1 MFSHR
6 RMLLFAAGIA
16 VAFSVAGC
24 GGKELKPGMAAQSL
38 PTDITSFNSSGI
50 PLSNI
55 PDFSGVPYVTI
66 NNGKPFF
73 SRKDI
78 AKVKEKPDMNLFRIS
93 PLDSRERPG
102 AATVLLSASKFPQ
115 ADYGVVGDY
124 NPTGWH
130 LVKYSNIEGNNSLY
144 VKTLL
149 ISSSLITPPENSDK
163 MLITATH
170 YMSTT
175 GMVPFVDTVRKYLK
189 KNPKAHVL
197 YRVTPLFN
205 TTDLLAKGVLMEA
218 YSVEDDGAGLDFCVF
233 VYNAQPD
240 INIDY
245 STGDSKPANDD
256 IRTLSNIPT
265 YEPQYDKKGNLV
277 KDVPTDP
284 LIIEQ
289 DKAFK
294 QHQGQKK
301 N

>member
-6 RMLLFAAGIA
+6 RMLALAAGISFA
-16 VAFSVAGC
+16 LLITGC
-24 GGKELKPGMAAQSL
+24 GQKELKPGMAAQSL
-38 PTDITSFNSSGI
+38 PSDITSFNSSGI

-93 PLDSRERPG
+93 PTDSKNRPG
-102 AATVLLSASKFPQ
+102 AATVLLSASRLPKGDF
-115 ADYGVVGDY
+115 GIVGDFE
-124 NPTGWH
+124 PTGWH
-130 LVKYSNIEGNNSLY
+130 LIRYSNIDGNSNLY

-149 ISSSLITPPENSDK
+149 ISPQLIAPPENSDK
-163 MLITATH
+163 MMITSTH
-170 YMSTT
+170 YMSTI
-175 GMVPFVDTVRKYLK
+175 GMVPFTETVRKFLV
-189 KNPKAHVL
+189 KNPKAYVL

-240 INIDY
+240 ITIDY
-245 STGDSKPANDD
+245 STGDSKPVNDN
-256 IRTLSNIPT
+256 IRTLSNIAT
-265 YEPQYDKKGNLV
+265 YEPKYDDKGRLDANA
-277 KDVPTDP
+277 PTDP

-294 QHQGQKK
+294 QQNPKK
-301 N
+301 K